1 MGIITTIKEIE
12 RLREIVDVLFE
23 QEFGYLIDMLELRT
37 HLLFR
42 KRIDRK
48 RFLKHPELSTVPG
61 RLRVSMEKLG
71 GAFVKLGQLLSLRP
85 DLIPKEYVE
94 EFSKLQDKVEEF
106 SYEEAVNVVE
116 TEYNKKLNEVF
127 LKFEKIPVAS
137 ASVSQVH
144 KAWLKNGKKV
154 AVKIQRPGIEEKFN
168 RDIILLKHLA
178 DIIENHY
185 PELKVLN
192 PRKIIDEFERYT
204 KRELDFNMEARNI
217 ESFYN
222 KFKSDKRITIPRVY
236 REYTTKRIVVM
247 DFIEGDKVSE
257 IKDDLKFKN
266 AKKDLVETVIN
277 SFMKQVLV
285 YNLFHADL
293 HPGNIL
299 LLNRN
304 RIALLDFGI
313 IGHISFDSK
322 EKVENLFIALTTGNR
337 AMLASSMIELGFVDE
352 DINLEEFKDDLSEH
366 LGPYYDAEL
375 KDLRISEVL
384 YDLLELANKHNIRF
398 PNSFILLVKAIITTE
413 GFSKEFY
420 PDYNYLNSWKLY
432 ARKILRK
439 RKRPYYL
446 VQYLKSNAS
455 GIRKFLFSFPE
466 NFNKLVS
473 AKSNHKVSINPEDI
487 KTIEKGFNRTFIK
500 ISYGIIISAL
510 IISAAILYTKE
521 ARYYVFGVPLISV
534 IFLIS
539 AFILFLILIN
549 SRNVEK
555 GG

>member
-23 QEFGYLIDMLELRT
+23 QELGYLIDKIQLRT
-37 HLLFR
+37 HLLFH

-48 RFLKHPELSTVPG
+48 KFLKHPESSTIPR
-61 RLRVSMEKLG
+61 RLRISMEKLG
-71 GAFVKLGQLLSLRP
+71 GAFVKFGQLLSLRP

-106 SYEEAVNVVE
+106 SYEDAVNIIE
-116 TEYNKKLNEVF
+116 MEYNKKVNGVF

-154 AVKIQRPGIEEKFN
+154 AVKVQRPGIEEKFN

-178 DIIENHY
+178 NLIENHY
-185 PELKVLN
+185 PELKILK
-192 PRKIIDEFERYT
+192 PKKIIDEFEKYT

-222 KFKSDKRITIPRVY
+222 KFKSDKKIIIPRAY
-236 REYTTKRIVVM
+236 REYATKRIVVM
-247 DFIEGDKVSE
+247 DFIDGDKASE
-257 IKDDLKFKN
+257 IKNDLKFKDL
-266 AKKDLVETVIN
+266 KKGMVETVAN

-285 YNLFHADL
+285 YDLFHADL

-299 LLNRN
+299 LLKGNK
-304 RIALLDFGI
+304 IALLDFGI
-313 IGHISFDSK
+313 VGHISFDSK
-322 EKVENLFIALTTGNR
+322 EKVENLFIALSTGNR
-337 AMLASSMIELGFVDE
+337 TMLANSMIELGFVDE
-352 DINLEEFKDDLSEH
+352 EINLEEFKNDLSEH
-366 LGPYYDAEL
+366 LGPYYNAEL
-375 KDLRISEVL
+375 KDLVISEVL
-384 YDLLELANKHNIRF
+384 YDLLELANKYNIRF

-420 PDYNYLNSWKLY
+420 PEYNYLNSWKVY
-432 ARKILRK
+432 ARKILRR

-455 GIRKFLFSFPE
+455 GIRNFLSSFPE
-466 NFNKLVS
+466 NFNKLVN

-487 KTIEKGFNRTFIK
+487 KTIERSLSRSFIK
-500 ISYGIIISAL
+500 AAYGIIIAAL
-510 IISAAILYTKE
+510 IISSAVLFTKE
-521 ARYYVFGVPLISV
+521 TKYLIFDIPLISV